1 MEHLPP
7 PVLGTSDDRP
17 PAGHKEASP
26 GRVDGGASGEAPV
39 MNLMLALA
47 EVQYDRRRRLPARLP
62 ATRLAVLERALR
74 AELLRRG
81 LAFSGRPSVA
91 TTRVTMRMA

>member
-7 PVLGTSDDRP
+7 PVIGTGDNRP
-17 PAGHKEASP
+17 PADREDAFP
-26 GRVDGGASGEAPV
+26 ERAQAGAWGEAPV
-39 MNLMLALA
+39 TMLMLALA

-74 AELLRRG
+74 AELCRRG
-81 LAFSGRPSVA
+81 LTVTDRPSVA
-91 TTRVTMRMA
+91 PAPVMMRMA